1 MEKSELLPLTRSPL
15 HALSGRCEMVYR
27 SAEDPQISPHKK
39 QNRKRSDDRHYSGAG
54 CRDDEAAWELRAR
67 QDEGRKW
74 ALRLSSVHDSEVV
87 NNKGLNPIKR
97 TRALQALHSL
107 FLCTA
112 YEGISS

>member
-1 MEKSELLPLTRSPL
+1 
-15 HALSGRCEMVYR
+15 MVYR

-74 ALRLSSVHDSEVV
+74 ALRLSSVFVARIQFTGQV
-87 NNKGLNPIKR
+87 QG
-97 TRALQALHSL
+97 QAS
-107 FLCTA
+107 FVWPQ
-112 YEGISS
+112 S